1 MSNCRSSC
9 PTPGAHKTFGEC
21 ARAGRLMVGW
31 SREAYGLDKSADNRL
46 QGELKDFRECVEAGI
61 LPDGTT
67 RAKIDFARRQSD
79 IHGGLYGEEFR
90 VIPKESRKGYDAV
103 FRKEEKK
110 LMDELKANDHEVI
123 RQTAQKTGIDI

>member
-1 MSNCRSSC
+1 MSCRSGC
-9 PTPGAHKTFGEC
+9 PTPGLHRTWGEC

-46 QGELKDFRECVEAGI
+46 QGELRDFKSAVDAGI

-67 RAKIDFARRQSD
+67 RAKIDFANRQSER
-79 IHGGLYGEEFR
+79 HGGLYGREFR

-103 FRKEEKK
+103 FKKDEQK
-110 LMDELKANDHEVI
+110 LMSELKSMDHEVV
-123 RQTAQKTGIDI
+123 RETAKKTGVDI